1 MKRPRSP
8 STSRSPSPR
17 NDRGGI
23 SPNLGDDVKEDIEG
37 HSAST
42 SDLEYIDSKTR
53 LTNAYPG
60 AINSVGSIHQ
70 RRWFITL
77 DRTQSGFVRD
87 GKSATWKRQIPASP
101 DQETP
106 GFESF
111 YVRGPEVER
120 SVVTGRTGNEVLEDE
135 NVGGFLSRRGW
146 RPVLN

>member
-17 NDRGGI
+17 NDRSGI
-23 SPNLGDDVKEDIEG
+23 SPSLGDDVKEDIED
-37 HSAST
+37 HSASA
-42 SDLEYIDSKTR
+42 SDSESIDSKTR

-60 AINSVGSIHQ
+60 AVNSVGSIHQ

-87 GKSATWKRQIPASP
+87 GKGTTWKRKTPASS
-101 DQETP
+101 DQETL
-106 GFESF
+106 GFEPF
-111 YVRGPEVER
+111 YVRGPEIEL

-135 NVGGFLSRRGW
+135 NVEGFIPRRGW